1 MTHTKRLLA
10 SLLALA
16 ACGGALQ
23 AQEAPRHEVSAAF
36 QGLGLGSMPFRG
48 PQQWNDQ
55 PGIAVGF
62 SAGYTYWFSG
72 CLGFHTG
79 VRVSSMSHN
88 HVISNLDVPFS
99 ASLPLSSL
107 GLPGGSGLTTV
118 NLRATATSVQERQSQ
133 TYIELPL
140 MLAMRHNRLYANA
153 GITLAKANSA
163 TAEYSYTDPE
173 CTILSLPDLG
183 VTPTTPVP
191 MTLAS
196 ATSGSVDNSSMPKPF
211 FVLLGAEAGYSIPV
225 GEAIAIT
232 AGLYGRLAPVA
243 HKTENAAVACPIQSD
258 ATYRLAQPSAST
270 LAEKT
275 GYYEVGLSL
284 GINFGL
290 TKSHKE
296 YSENEENNSADL
308 AAARQQ
314 AESDLAA
321 AKAARE
327 KAEKELAAAKTA
339 RENAE
344 KELAAIQAARKNA
357 ENDMNAYR
365 RQLAERDIRD
375 TRQEA
380 AQKSTK
386 QAEPVRETAPVAAQ
400 GTAQENASR
409 MVFNFDYNKTRPIYS
424 DETAASLRALCSAM
438 QNDASLRVV
447 VIGHTDNVGTKRN
460 NNRVGRR
467 RANAVKKLM
476 VDLGAPAE
484 NIAIVTRGESEPEE
498 SNRTEEGRAHNRR
511 ATVEME

>member
-16 ACGGALQ
+16 ACGSALQ

-79 VRVSSMSHN
+79 VRVNSMSHN

-153 GITLAKANSA
+153 GITLAKAHSA

-225 GEAIAIT
+225 GEAIGIT

-243 HKTENAAVACPIQSD
+243 HKTENAAVAYPIQSD

-314 AESDLAA
+314 ADKDLAA
-321 AKAARE
+321 AKTARE

-344 KELAAIQAARKNA
+344 KELAAIEAARKQA
-357 ENDMNAYR
+357 QSDLENYRKPLSDRDMALR
-365 RQLAERDIRD
+365 
-375 TRQEA
+375 EA
-380 AQKSTK
+380 PKGNNRVNTTV
-386 QAEPVRETAPVAAQ
+386 PAP
-400 GTAQENASR
+400 GTVKEHVDR
-409 MVFNFDYNKTRPIYS
+409 MVFNFDYNKTEPIYS
-424 DETAASLRALCSAM
+424 EETAASLRALCSAM
-438 QNDASLRVV
+438 QNDASMRVV
-447 VIGHTDNVGTKRN
+447 VIGHTDNVGTMRN
-460 NNRVGRR
+460 NITMGRM

-476 VDLGAPAE
+476 IDLGAPAE
-484 NIAIVTRGESEPEE
+484 NIAIVTRGEKEPEE
-498 SNRTEEGRAHNRR
+498 SNKTEEGRAHNRR
-511 ATVEME
+511 ATVEIK